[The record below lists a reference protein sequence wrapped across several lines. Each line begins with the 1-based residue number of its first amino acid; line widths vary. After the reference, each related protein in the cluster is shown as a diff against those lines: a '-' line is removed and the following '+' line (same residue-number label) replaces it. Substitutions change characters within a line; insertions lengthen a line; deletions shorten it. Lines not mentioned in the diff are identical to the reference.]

1 MAAEPGAGITI
12 SYAVPQKYFG
22 LLWGSADA
30 NNIVEFYN
38 GSTLVYRVT
47 GGNVS
52 SNPNGSQGADGSVY
66 ANINFGDLSYTRVV
80 LTATTPAF
88 EFGTIAS
95 AATNVP
101 TTPGQSGTPT
111 VVTATTS
118 TGKTIGFDTQ
128 PATLSGTVFLDAN
141 ADGTNGSGDA
151 GVSGV
156 TVRLFNSNGILVSTD
171 VTDSTG
177 LYRFNNVA
185 AGSYSV
191 SVVPPSGNSFSPT
204 AAGTSGSQVNNS
216 GVATIAVAA
225 GSSSAV
231 NAGIYVP
238 VTISGSAFSDLNAN
252 GIREL
257 ADLGAAGVTVQLL
270 NAAGTVVATTLT
282 GLTGA
287 YSFANQVPGTYQVRF
302 TTPAGTIFSPQN
314 QGTNDA
320 VDSDVTPA
328 TGLTAPITLT
338 SGQSATNISAGVF
351 TAASVSGVAF
361 ADTNGDGVFGTDE
374 VGVSGVSVRLV
385 NALGVVVA
393 STTTG
398 AGGAYSLNT
407 AVPGTYQV
415 QFVTPSGSVFTV
427 QDQGSNDAVDS
438 DVAPSTGFTAGFSL
452 VNGQRVS
459 GLSAGLY
466 TPASI
471 SGTLF
476 MDSNGDG
483 LRGTGETG
491 PAGVT
496 VRLIN
501 AAGTVAATTSTGT
514 GGAYSFAGVA
524 PGTYAVQFTAPNGT
538 VFTAQDQGNNDAL
551 DSDAAPGT
559 GRTASITVP
568 SGAAIANVSAGVY
581 TPASISGTLFTD
593 SNGDGLRGTGETGPA
608 GVTVQ
613 LINAAGTVAATTT
626 TGTGGAYS
634 FAGVAPGTYAVQ
646 FTAPNG
652 TVFTA
657 QDQGNND
664 ALDSDAAPGTGR
676 TASITVPSGAAIA
689 NVSAG
694 VYTPASISGTL
705 FTDSNGDGLRGTG
718 ETGPAG
724 VTVRLLNA
732 DGAVVATTTSES
744 GGVYSFAGLA
754 PGQYQ
759 VQFTAPSGTV
769 FTGQDRGNN
778 DALDSDANITTGQT
792 ALITLASG
800 QAVSNVA
807 AGFYTP
813 VTSGT
818 GDVVFLDANGN
829 GLRDAGETGVAGATV
844 RLLDTT
850 GALVTSTTTASD
862 GTYNFGSLVP
872 GTYQVEFVAPN
883 GTVFTA
889 QDQGNNDALDSDA
902 VPGTG
907 RTASI
912 TVPSGGSIANV
923 AAGVYTPASISGT
936 LFTDSN
942 GDGLR
947 GTGETG
953 PAGVTVQLINAAGTV
968 AATTTTGTGGAYSF
982 TGVAPGTYA
991 VQFTAPNGT
1000 VFTAQDQ
1007 GNNDALDSDAAPGT
1021 GRTASITVASGAA
1034 IANVSAGVY
1043 TPASI
1048 SGTLFTDNNGD
1059 GLRGTG
1065 ETGPAGVTVQLINA
1079 AGAVAAT
1086 TTTGTGGAYSFTG
1099 VAPGTYAVQFT
1110 APNGTVFTAQDQG
1123 NNDALD
1129 SDAAPGTGRTASLT
1143 VPSGAAIANVSAG
1156 VYTPA
1161 SISGTLFTDSNGDGL
1176 RGTGETGPAGV
1187 TVRLLNADG
1196 AVVATTTSET
1206 GGAYSF
1212 AGLAPGQYQV
1222 QFTAPSGTVF
1232 TGQDRGNNDA
1242 LDSDANITTGQT
1254 ALITLASG
1262 QAVSNVAAGFY
1273 TPVTSGT
1280 GDVVFLDANGNGLR
1294 DAGETGVAGATV
1306 RLLDTTGA
1314 LVTSTTTASD
1324 GTYNFGSLVPGT
1336 YQVEFVAP
1344 NGTVFTGQDQGNN
1357 DALDSDA
1364 APGTGR
1370 TTSIIVASGG
1380 SITNVAAGVY
1390 APATVSGTLFTDSN
1404 GDGLRG
1410 TGETGPAGVTVQL
1423 INAAGTV
1430 AATTTTGTGGAYSF
1444 TGVAP
1449 GTYAVQFTAPNGTV
1463 FTAQDQGNND
1473 ALDSDAVPGTGRTAP
1488 ITVTSGSTVSNVSA
1502 GVYTPA
1508 SISGTLF
1515 TDSNGD
1521 GLRGTGETGPAGVTV
1536 QLINAAGMVA
1546 ATTTTGTGGAYS
1558 FAGVAPGTY
1567 AVQFTAPN
1575 GTVFTAQDQGNN
1587 DAADSDAVPGTG
1599 RTAPITVTSGS
1610 TVSNLSAGVYAPASI
1625 SGSLFT
1631 DSNGDGLR
1639 GTGETGP
1646 AGVTVRLLNADG
1658 AVVATTASDSSGAY
1672 SFAGLAPGQYQVQFT
1687 APGGTVFTAQD
1698 RGNDALDSDANV
1710 TTGQTALITLAS
1722 GQAVSNVAAGFYTP
1736 VTSGTGDVVFLDSN
1750 GNGLRDAGE
1759 TGVAGTTVRLLDTT
1773 GALVTST
1780 TTASDGTYNF
1790 GSLVPGTYQVEFVA
1804 PNGTVFTAQDA
1815 GSDALDSDAAPGT
1828 GRTTSITVPSGGSI
1842 ANVAAG
1848 IYTPVTISG
1857 AAFTDS
1863 NGDGLLGTG
1872 EAGRA
1877 GVTVRLLDA
1886 AGTAVATT
1894 TTGTD
1899 GSYSFA
1905 NRAPGQYQV
1914 EFVAPNG
1921 TAFAIRDQG
1930 NSSVNDSDVNP
1941 ATGRTGVFTVTSGQ
1955 TSPNI
1960 SAGLYTP
1967 ASVSGTLF
1975 TDSNGDGLRGTGE
1988 TGPAGVTVQLIN
2000 AAGMVAATTTTGTG
2014 GAYSF
2019 TGVAPGTY
2027 AVQFTAPNGTVF
2039 TAQDQG
2045 NNDALDSDAVPG
2057 TGRTAPITV
2066 TSGSTI
2072 SNVSAG
2078 VYTPATSGT
2087 GDVVFLDSN
2096 GNGLRDAGE
2105 AGVAGTTVRLLDST
2119 GALVTSTTTASDGTY
2134 NFGSLVPGIYHV
2146 EFVAPNGTVFTGQ
2159 DQGNNDALDSDAAPG
2174 TGRTTSIIVA
2184 SGGSITNVAAG
2195 VYALGTVSGTLFTD
2209 SNGDGLRGT
2218 GETGPAGVTV
2228 QLINAAGTV
2237 AATTTTGTG
2246 GAYSFTGVA
2255 PGTYA
2260 VQFTA
2265 PNGTVFTAQDQGNND
2280 ALDSDAAPGTGRTA
2294 PITVTSGS
2302 AGNNV
2307 SAGVYA
2313 PVTISGAAF
2322 TDSNGDGLL
2331 GTGEAGRAGV
2341 TVRLLDAAGTA
2352 VATTTTGTDG
2362 SYSFA
2367 NRAPGQYQVEFVAPN
2382 GTVFAIRDQGNS
2394 SVNDSDVNPAT
2405 GRTGVFTVTSGQ
2417 TSPNISAGLYTPAS
2431 ISGTL
2436 FTDSNGDGLRGTG
2449 ETGPAGVTVQLINAA
2464 GTVAATTTTGTGG
2477 AYSFAG
2483 VAPGTYAVQFTAPNG
2498 TVFTAQDQGNNDA
2511 LDSDAVPGT
2520 GRTAPITVTSGSTIS
2535 NVSAGVYTP
2544 ATSGTGDVVFLDSNG
2559 NGLRDAGEAGVAGT
2573 TVRLLDSS
2581 GALVTSTTTASD
2593 GTYNFGSLVPG
2604 TYQVEF
2610 VAPNGTVFTGQDQGN
2625 NDALDSDA
2633 APGTGRTT
2641 SIIVASGGSIT
2652 NVAAGVYAPA
2662 TVSGTLF
2669 TDSNGDGLRG
2679 TGETGPAG
2687 VTVQLINAAGTVA
2700 ATTTTGTGGAYS
2712 FTGVAPGTYA
2722 VQFTAPNGTVF
2733 TAQDQGNNDALDS
2746 DAVPGTGRIAPITV
2760 TSGSTVS
2767 NVSAGVYAPVTISG
2781 AAFTDSNGDGLLGTG
2796 EAGRAGVTVR
2806 LLDAAGTSVATT
2818 TTGTDGSYSFT
2829 NRPPGQYQVE
2839 FVAPNGTAFAIR
2851 DQGNSS
2857 VNDSDVNPAT
2867 GRTGV
2872 FTVTS
2877 GQTSPNISA
2886 GLYTPASVSGT
2897 LFTDSNGDGLRGTGE
2912 TGPAGVT
2919 VQLINAAGTVAA
2931 TTSTGTGGAYSFAGV
2946 APGTYA
2952 VQFTAPNGT
2961 VFTAQDQGN
2970 NDALDSDAAPG
2981 TGRTAPI
2988 TVTSGST
2995 ISNVSAGVYTP
3006 ATVSGTLFT
3015 DSNGDGLRDAG
3026 ETGVAGTTVRL
3037 LDSSGALVT
3046 STTTASDGTYN
3057 FSSLVPGTYQVEF
3070 VAPNGTVFTA
3080 QDQGNND
3087 ALDSDAAPG
3096 TGRTAS
3102 ITVPSGAAIANVSAG
3117 VYTPA
3122 SISGTLF
3129 TDSNGDGLRG
3139 TGETGPAGVTVRL
3152 LNADGAV
3159 VATTTSESGGAY
3171 SFAGLAPGQ
3180 YQVQFTAPSGTVFT
3194 GQDRGNNDALD
3205 SDANITTGQTA
3216 LITLASGQAVN
3227 NVAAGFYAPARIGG
3241 TVFADSNG
3249 DGLFGQGEGGSSGA
3263 TVRLVDQSG
3272 AVVATTATTAS
3283 GTYAFTGVAPGTYR
3297 VQFVAP
3303 DGSVLT
3309 AQNRGGNDAIDS
3321 DADPSTGL
3329 TAPITVI
3336 SGQTVGTISAGVF
3349 NLASTGT
3356 GNVLFLDANG
3366 NGLRDAGE
3374 AGVAGAT
3381 VRLLDGSGG
3390 VAATTTTGADGAY
3403 GFSNVTPGQYQVQF
3417 VPPAGSVFT
3426 ARDQGTNDAV
3436 DSDVDPASG
3445 LSGTVNVLSGGVVTN
3460 VAAGIYRPATISGS
3474 AFTDLDQNGIRGNA
3488 EGGFAGV
3495 TVQLINADGEIAAA
3509 TNTGAD
3515 GAYSFSGV
3523 APGTYQVAFVSPF
3536 GGSFSP
3542 RDRGGNEAADSDVDP
3557 TTGRTAPFTVGTGQ
3571 TAANISAGLYTPS
3584 REIGGTAWLD
3594 SNANGVRDSGE
3605 QLLQGVAVRLLSADG
3620 QVLGPTAV
3628 TDASGAY
3635 SFRGLDAGTY
3645 RVGFAPLIDTAFT
3658 LQDQGRNEGLDSD
3671 ADRSTGVSSLLVT
3684 LGDGGVDLRSSVGLV
3699 LNVNRSPVYAPTII
3713 LDDTGNGYPGGANGE
3728 IIVGN
3733 GGNDNLNGLG
3743 GNDTIS
3749 AGTGID
3755 TVNGGNGDD
3764 VLDGGDGNDNVQ
3776 GQEGNDIIIGGA
3788 GDDIGEGGNGNDIL
3802 IAGPGNDNMQGE
3814 GGDDFLFGGAGTDIL
3829 TGNQGN
3835 DLVAGGA
3842 GTDTL
3847 QGADGTDIVIGGQ
3860 DGGRMR
3866 LDANG
3871 RVTGVVLGDQL
3882 EGNGGAD
3889 AFVWQAGD
3897 GVDFLLDFNP
3907 GEGDTLTIYGYERF
3921 EVIQRTDDGRMA
3933 LYLGQDAGFIA
3944 NNGVFQGADPSGPL
3958 AGVRFVLSTVNA
3970 PGNLVGGDTVVP
3982 VLAQNWAATF
3992 QTGVGIAV
4000 SQPYFGQTDTRPIV
4014 DTDDNI
4020 VGTGGPDTI
4029 LAGIGNDTVVGD
4041 SGNDTI
4047 DAGAGNDLVNA
4058 GAGDDVV
4065 VGGDGNDTVFAG
4077 DGNDRVLG
4085 GIGADILNGDGGD
4098 DTLDGGA
4105 GNDILRGDDGNDVL
4119 SGGDGDDVFA
4129 TGNGNDRIFG
4139 GAGTDRLV
4147 YSADRSTV
4155 SARMGADGTIILT
4168 SGSGTQTTSEVEV
4181 FQFGQRAY
4189 SMAELLGEANFGA
4202 PTLKLAAFGQAD
4214 VAGGWLSNDG
4224 YPRELADVNGDGR
4237 ADIVGFASTG
4247 VFVSFA
4253 ISDGSFGAP
4262 TLRLGAFGGDPS
4274 AGGWSSKDAY
4284 PRQLADVNG
4293 DGRADIVGFASTGV
4307 FVSLSTSNGSFEAP
4321 QLELAA
4327 FGGDPSAG
4335 GWSSQDAYPRQ
4346 LADVNGDSRA
4356 DIVGFASTGVFVSL
4370 ATSNGSFEAP
4380 QLKLAA
4386 FGGDPSAGGWSSED
4400 AYPRQLADVN
4410 GDGRADI
4417 VGFASTGVFVSLST
4431 SNGSFEAPQLK
4442 LAAFGGDPSAGGWS
4456 SEDAYPRQLADV
4468 NGDGRA
4474 DIVGFASTGVF
4485 VSFAASDGSFGAPT
4499 LKLGAFG
4506 GDPSAGGW
4514 SSEDAY
4520 PRQLADVNGDGR
4532 AEIIGFASTGVFV
4545 SYSDY
4550 NL

>member
-1 MAAEPGAGITI
+1 MAVTVDTSLSGSPENSNVTRLNLGTSTSNGFVTSQTLSFGSGNSIAFSGTSGVYKGTTSGTAATPYGEAGNYLAAEPGAGITI
-12 SYAVPQKYFG
+12 SYAAPQKYFG
-22 LLWGSADA
+22 ILWGSADA

-47 GGNVS
+47 GSSIS

-88 EFGTIAS
+88 EFSSVAS
-95 AATNVP
+95 ATSNVP
-101 TTPGQSGTPT
+101 TTPGQNGTPT

-238 VTISGSAFSDLNAN
+238 VTISGFAFSDLNAN

-476 MDSNGDG
+476 TDSNGDG

-496 VRLIN
+496 VR
-501 AAGTVAATTSTGT
+501 
-514 GGAYSFAGVA
+514 
-524 PGTYAVQFTAPNGT
+524 
-538 VFTAQDQGNNDAL
+538 
-551 DSDAAPGT
+551 
-559 GRTASITVP
+559 
-568 SGAAIANVSAGVY
+568 
-581 TPASISGTLFTD
+581 
-593 SNGDGLRGTGETGPA
+593 
-608 GVTVQ
+608 

-676 TASITVPSGAAIA
+676 TASLTVASGAAIA

-744 GGVYSFAGLA
+744 
-754 PGQYQ
+754 
-759 VQFTAPSGTV
+759 
-769 FTGQDRGNN
+769 
-778 DALDSDANITTGQT
+778 
-792 ALITLASG
+792 
-800 QAVSNVA
+800 
-807 AGFYTP
+807 
-813 VTSGT
+813 
-818 GDVVFLDANGN
+818 
-829 GLRDAGETGVAGATV
+829 
-844 RLLDTT
+844 
-850 GALVTSTTTASD
+850 
-862 GTYNFGSLVP
+862 
-872 GTYQVEFVAPN
+872 
-883 GTVFTA
+883 
-889 QDQGNNDALDSDA
+889 
-902 VPGTG
+902 
-907 RTASI
+907 
-912 TVPSGGSIANV
+912 
-923 AAGVYTPASISGT
+923 
-936 LFTDSN
+936 
-942 GDGLR
+942 
-947 GTGETG
+947 
-953 PAGVTVQLINAAGTV
+953 
-968 AATTTTGTGGAYSF
+968 
-982 TGVAPGTYA
+982 
-991 VQFTAPNGT
+991 
-1000 VFTAQDQ
+1000 
-1007 GNNDALDSDAAPGT
+1007 
-1021 GRTASITVASGAA
+1021 
-1034 IANVSAGVY
+1034 
-1043 TPASI
+1043 
-1048 SGTLFTDNNGD
+1048 
-1059 GLRGTG
+1059 
-1065 ETGPAGVTVQLINA
+1065 
-1079 AGAVAAT
+1079 
-1086 TTTGTGGAYSFTG
+1086 
-1099 VAPGTYAVQFT
+1099 
-1110 APNGTVFTAQDQG
+1110 
-1123 NNDALD
+1123 
-1129 SDAAPGTGRTASLT
+1129 
-1143 VPSGAAIANVSAG
+1143 
-1156 VYTPA
+1156 
-1161 SISGTLFTDSNGDGL
+1161 
-1176 RGTGETGPAGV
+1176 
-1187 TVRLLNADG
+1187 
-1196 AVVATTTSET
+1196 

-1370 TTSIIVASGG
+1370 TASLTVASG
-1380 SITNVAAGVY
+1380 AAI
-1390 APATVSGTLFTDSN
+1390 A
-1404 GDGLRG
+1404 
-1410 TGETGPAGVTVQL
+1410 
-1423 INAAGTV
+1423 
-1430 AATTTTGTGGAYSF
+1430 
-1444 TGVAP
+1444 
-1449 GTYAVQFTAPNGTV
+1449 
-1463 FTAQDQGNND
+1463 
-1473 ALDSDAVPGTGRTAP
+1473 
-1488 ITVTSGSTVSNVSA
+1488 NVSA
-1502 GVYTPA
+1502 GV
-1508 SISGTLF
+1508 
-1515 TDSNGD
+1515 
-1521 GLRGTGETGPAGVTV
+1521 
-1536 QLINAAGMVA
+1536 
-1546 ATTTTGTGGAYS
+1546 
-1558 FAGVAPGTY
+1558 
-1567 AVQFTAPN
+1567 
-1575 GTVFTAQDQGNN
+1575 
-1587 DAADSDAVPGTG
+1587 
-1599 RTAPITVTSGS
+1599 
-1610 TVSNLSAGVYAPASI
+1610 
-1625 SGSLFT
+1625 
-1631 DSNGDGLR
+1631 
-1639 GTGETGP
+1639 
-1646 AGVTVRLLNADG
+1646 
-1658 AVVATTASDSSGAY
+1658 
-1672 SFAGLAPGQYQVQFT
+1672 
-1687 APGGTVFTAQD
+1687 
-1698 RGNDALDSDANV
+1698 
-1710 TTGQTALITLAS
+1710 
-1722 GQAVSNVAAGFYTP
+1722 
-1736 VTSGTGDVVFLDSN
+1736 
-1750 GNGLRDAGE
+1750 
-1759 TGVAGTTVRLLDTT
+1759 
-1773 GALVTST
+1773 
-1780 TTASDGTYNF
+1780 
-1790 GSLVPGTYQVEFVA
+1790 
-1804 PNGTVFTAQDA
+1804 
-1815 GSDALDSDAAPGT
+1815 
-1828 GRTTSITVPSGGSI
+1828 
-1842 ANVAAG
+1842 
-1848 IYTPVTISG
+1848 
-1857 AAFTDS
+1857 
-1863 NGDGLLGTG
+1863 
-1872 EAGRA
+1872 
-1877 GVTVRLLDA
+1877 
-1886 AGTAVATT
+1886 
-1894 TTGTD
+1894 
-1899 GSYSFA
+1899 
-1905 NRAPGQYQV
+1905 
-1914 EFVAPNG
+1914 
-1921 TAFAIRDQG
+1921 
-1930 NSSVNDSDVNP
+1930 
-1941 ATGRTGVFTVTSGQ
+1941 
-1955 TSPNI
+1955 
-1960 SAGLYTP
+1960 
-1967 ASVSGTLF
+1967 
-1975 TDSNGDGLRGTGE
+1975 
-1988 TGPAGVTVQLIN
+1988 
-2000 AAGMVAATTTTGTG
+2000 
-2014 GAYSF
+2014 
-2019 TGVAPGTY
+2019 
-2027 AVQFTAPNGTVF
+2027 
-2039 TAQDQG
+2039 
-2045 NNDALDSDAVPG
+2045 
-2057 TGRTAPITV
+2057 
-2066 TSGSTI
+2066 
-2072 SNVSAG
+2072 
-2078 VYTPATSGT
+2078 
-2087 GDVVFLDSN
+2087 
-2096 GNGLRDAGE
+2096 
-2105 AGVAGTTVRLLDST
+2105 
-2119 GALVTSTTTASDGTY
+2119 
-2134 NFGSLVPGIYHV
+2134 
-2146 EFVAPNGTVFTGQ
+2146 
-2159 DQGNNDALDSDAAPG
+2159 
-2174 TGRTTSIIVA
+2174 
-2184 SGGSITNVAAG
+2184 
-2195 VYALGTVSGTLFTD
+2195 
-2209 SNGDGLRGT
+2209 
-2218 GETGPAGVTV
+2218 
-2228 QLINAAGTV
+2228 
-2237 AATTTTGTG
+2237 
-2246 GAYSFTGVA
+2246 
-2255 PGTYA
+2255 
-2260 VQFTA
+2260 
-2265 PNGTVFTAQDQGNND
+2265 
-2280 ALDSDAAPGTGRTA
+2280 
-2294 PITVTSGS
+2294 
-2302 AGNNV
+2302 
-2307 SAGVYA
+2307 
-2313 PVTISGAAF
+2313 
-2322 TDSNGDGLL
+2322 
-2331 GTGEAGRAGV
+2331 
-2341 TVRLLDAAGTA
+2341 
-2352 VATTTTGTDG
+2352 
-2362 SYSFA
+2362 
-2367 NRAPGQYQVEFVAPN
+2367 
-2382 GTVFAIRDQGNS
+2382 
-2394 SVNDSDVNPAT
+2394 
-2405 GRTGVFTVTSGQ
+2405 
-2417 TSPNISAGLYTPAS
+2417 YTPAS

-2511 LDSDAVPGT
+2511 LDSDA
-2520 GRTAPITVTSGSTIS
+2520 
-2535 NVSAGVYTP
+2535 
-2544 ATSGTGDVVFLDSNG
+2544 
-2559 NGLRDAGEAGVAGT
+2559 
-2573 TVRLLDSS
+2573 
-2581 GALVTSTTTASD
+2581 
-2593 GTYNFGSLVPG
+2593 
-2604 TYQVEF
+2604 
-2610 VAPNGTVFTGQDQGN
+2610 
-2625 NDALDSDA
+2625 
-2633 APGTGRTT
+2633 
-2641 SIIVASGGSIT
+2641 
-2652 NVAAGVYAPA
+2652 
-2662 TVSGTLF
+2662 
-2669 TDSNGDGLRG
+2669 
-2679 TGETGPAG
+2679 
-2687 VTVQLINAAGTVA
+2687 
-2700 ATTTTGTGGAYS
+2700 
-2712 FTGVAPGTYA
+2712 
-2722 VQFTAPNGTVF
+2722 
-2733 TAQDQGNNDALDS
+2733 
-2746 DAVPGTGRIAPITV
+2746 
-2760 TSGSTVS
+2760 
-2767 NVSAGVYAPVTISG
+2767 
-2781 AAFTDSNGDGLLGTG
+2781 
-2796 EAGRAGVTVR
+2796 
-2806 LLDAAGTSVATT
+2806 
-2818 TTGTDGSYSFT
+2818 
-2829 NRPPGQYQVE
+2829 
-2839 FVAPNGTAFAIR
+2839 
-2851 DQGNSS
+2851 
-2857 VNDSDVNPAT
+2857 
-2867 GRTGV
+2867 
-2872 FTVTS
+2872 
-2877 GQTSPNISA
+2877 
-2886 GLYTPASVSGT
+2886 
-2897 LFTDSNGDGLRGTGE
+2897 
-2912 TGPAGVT
+2912 
-2919 VQLINAAGTVAA
+2919 
-2931 TTSTGTGGAYSFAGV
+2931 
-2946 APGTYA
+2946 
-2952 VQFTAPNGT
+2952 
-2961 VFTAQDQGN
+2961 
-2970 NDALDSDAAPG
+2970 
-2981 TGRTAPI
+2981 
-2988 TVTSGST
+2988 
-2995 ISNVSAGVYTP
+2995 
-3006 ATVSGTLFT
+3006 
-3015 DSNGDGLRDAG
+3015 
-3026 ETGVAGTTVRL
+3026 
-3037 LDSSGALVT
+3037 
-3046 STTTASDGTYN
+3046 
-3057 FSSLVPGTYQVEF
+3057 
-3070 VAPNGTVFTA
+3070 
-3080 QDQGNND
+3080 
-3087 ALDSDAAPG
+3087 APG

-3102 ITVPSGAAIANVSAG
+3102 LTVASGAAIANVSAG

-3216 LITLASGQAVN
+3216 LITLASGQAVS
-3227 NVAAGFYAPARIGG
+3227 NVAAGFYTPVRIGG
-3241 TVFADSNG
+3241 TVFADTNG
-3249 DGLFGQGEGGSSGA
+3249 DGLFGQGESGSAGA

-3297 VQFVAP
+3297 VQFIAP
-3303 DGSVLT
+3303 DGTVLT
-3309 AQNRGGNDAIDS
+3309 AQNRGGSDAIDS

-3356 GNVLFLDANG
+3356 GNVLFLDENG

-3381 VRLLDGSGG
+3381 VRLLDGSGN

-3445 LSGTVNVLSGGVVTN
+3445 LSGTINLLSGGIVTN

-3488 EGGFAGV
+3488 EGGFAGIA
-3495 TVQLINADGEIAAA
+3495 VQLIDASGEIAAA

-3515 GAYSFSGV
+3515 GAYSFSGI

-3536 GGSFSP
+3536 GGRFSP
-3542 RDRGGNEAADSDVDP
+3542 KDRGSNQAVDSDVDP
-3557 TTGRTAPFTVGTGQ
+3557 TTGRTAPITVGTGQ
-3571 TAANISAGLYTPS
+3571 TVANISAGLYAPP

-3658 LQDQGRNEGLDSD
+3658 LQDQGTNEGLDSD

-3699 LNVNRSPVYAPTII
+3699 LNVNRSPAYAPTII
-3713 LDDTGNGYPGGANGE
+3713 LDDTANGYPGGANGE

-3860 DGGRMR
+3860 DGGRIR

-3921 EVIQRTDDGRMA
+3921 EVIQRTNDGRMA

-4129 TGNGNDRIFG
+4129 SGNGNDRIFG

-4189 SMAELLGEANFGA
+4189 SVAELLGEANFGA
-4202 PTLKLAAFGQAD
+4202 PTLRLGAFGQGD
-4214 VAGGWLSNDG
+4214 IAGGWLSNDG

-4237 ADIVGFASTG
+4237 ADIVGFSGAGVVVALATG
-4247 VFVSFA
+4247 
-4253 ISDGSFGAP
+4253 DGGFGAP
-4262 TLRLGAFGGDPS
+4262 TLRLGAFGQGDI
-4274 AGGWSSKDAY
+4274 AGGWLSNDGY
-4284 PRQLADVNG
+4284 PRELADVNG
-4293 DGRADIVGFASTGV
+4293 DGRADIVGFSGAGV
-4307 FVSLSTSNGSFEAP
+4307 VVALATADGGFGAP
-4321 QLELAA
+4321 TLRLGA
-4327 FGGDPSAG
+4327 FGQGDIAG
-4335 GWSSQDAYPRQ
+4335 GWLSNDGYPRELGDVNGDGRDDIVGFSGAGVVVALATGDGGFGAPTLRLGAFGQ
-4346 LADVNGDSRA
+4346 GDIAGGWLSNDGYPRELGDVNGDGRDDIVGFSGAGVVVALATADGGFGTPTLKLGAFGQGNVAGGWLSNDIYPRELADVNR
-4356 DIVGFASTGVFVSL
+4356 
-4370 ATSNGSFEAP
+4370 
-4380 QLKLAA
+4380 
-4386 FGGDPSAGGWSSED
+4386 
-4400 AYPRQLADVN
+4400 
-4410 GDGRADI
+4410 DGRADI
-4417 VGFASTGVFVSLST
+4417 VGFS
-4431 SNGSFEAPQLK
+4431 
-4442 LAAFGGDPSAGGWS
+4442 
-4456 SEDAYPRQLADV
+4456 
-4468 NGDGRA
+4468 GDGVVVALATA
-4474 DIVGFASTGVF
+4474 DGGFGT
-4485 VSFAASDGSFGAPT
+4485 PT
-4499 LKLGAFG
+4499 LKLGGFG
-4506 GDPSAGGW
+4506 QGNAAGGW
-4514 SSEDAY
+4514 LSNDGY
-4520 PRQLADVNGDGR
+4520 PRELADVTGDGT
-4532 AEIIGFASTGVFV
+4532 ADIIGFSAAGVVV
-4545 SYSDY
+4545 SIADY
-4550 NL
+4550 NV